1 MGHRIVADERG
12 RRWEIWD
19 VQPSRVER
27 RLQAERDEQNKPGE
41 ERRHLRQPRVRLPET
56 LREGWL
62 AFQTDGE
69 MKRLAPIPTGWES
82 FSDEVLRGLMAEAR
96 AVWSGKVPVRGFDR
110 ERRR

>member
-1 MGHRIVADERG
+1 MAHRIFKDEHG
-12 RRWEIWD
+12 RQWETWD

-27 RLQAERDEQNKPGE
+27 RLRAEHEQSTAEN
-41 ERRHLRQPRVRLPET
+41 ERRRLRQPRVTLPNA

-82 FSDEVLRGLMAEAR
+82 LSDEALCGLMAAAYKVMPDLNAR
-96 AVWSGKVPVRGFDR
+96 S
-110 ERRR
+110 